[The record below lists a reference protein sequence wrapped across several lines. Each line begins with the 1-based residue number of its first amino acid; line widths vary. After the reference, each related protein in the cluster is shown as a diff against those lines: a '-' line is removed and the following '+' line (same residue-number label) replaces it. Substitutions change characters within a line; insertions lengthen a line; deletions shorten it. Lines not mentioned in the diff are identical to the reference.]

1 MMPSTLYK
9 HTVKTI
15 TTPGGRKILAIKA
28 SVPRTSVTGFT
39 GWPTPTLA
47 DDNRSRTQ
55 NAHEYSVKLLQRAQP
70 GSNLATTAQA
80 YLAGWPTPKANDGR
94 GNCYEPEPDCRRT
107 ELRKTVTLAGW
118 PTPQCMDTLPPRDP
132 HTFDEWNNSRDGRK
146 GRVNASNL
154 RQHVVQ
160 SLGDWSGHAPIRLTA
175 TGEMLTGSCA
185 GMGSGGQL
193 NPAHSRWL
201 MGLPP
206 EWCASAPTVTRSTRK
221 PLKPSLS
228 A

>member
-28 SVPRTSVTGFT
+28 SVRRTSATDFT

-80 YLAGWPTPKANDGR
+80 Y
-94 GNCYEPEPDCRRT
+94 
-107 ELRKTVTLAGW
+107 LAGW

-185 GMGSGGQL
+185 GMESGGQL

-206 EWCASAPTVTRSTRK
+206 EWCAYAPSVTPSTRK
-221 PLKPSLS
+221 PRKPSLS